1 MKYEGINMVQDMAN
15 YIKKLTEE
23 NEKLKEEK
31 EIIEKENKRLR
42 QGWEYWRNNYYYLLQ
57 TSGEEIKEQKEKVT
71 ELLEVGESLA
81 GSVRYWKD
89 KYYKEVEGHRTCLA
103 LNFNDIS
110 EEEIKKFAEEMVQK
124 LGQDEEE

>member
-1 MKYEGINMVQDMAN
+1 MLQDMSN
-15 YIKKLTEE
+15 YIKKLTDE

-42 QGWEYWRNNYYYLLQ
+42 QGWEYWRNNYYHLLK
-57 TSGEEIKEQKEKVT
+57 TSGEEIKEQKEKVR

-89 KYYKEVEGHRTCLA
+89 KYYKQLEGISTQLA
-103 LNFNDIS
+103 VNLNDITELNIKKLI
-110 EEEIKKFAEEMVQK
+110 EEEDNV
-124 LGQDEEE
+124 L